1 MVTTEEELRAR
12 VGRLEQQIARAM
24 ADLECYGQT
33 PEGDRLA
40 RRDALE
46 HLIAADVPRTVRF

>member
-1 MVTTEEELRAR
+1 MPATAAELQAR
-12 VGRLEQQIARAM
+12 VSRLEQQIARAM
-24 ADLECYGQT
+24 ADLECYGHT

-46 HLIAADVPRTVRF
+46 HLLAADIPSSVRF